1 MTKGGGEVSGA
12 GMMLNGVNQ
21 EEKRERKRKRKK
33 KENVP
38 EK

>member
-21 EEKRERKRKRKK
+21 EEKRKREEEEKGERT
-33 KENVP
+33 
-38 EK
+38 